1 MTSFLEIIKVIRLS
15 AVDKFTTV
23 VTRRRSAEGVDFDL
37 GRIIS
42 FFSSDFDLPSSFN
55 SKFFYKN
62 SKWRPNSRKS
72 D

>member
-1 MTSFLEIIKVIRLS
+1 MTWFLEIIKVIRLS

-42 FFSSDFDLPSSFN
+42 FFSVETSICRLVSI
-55 SKFFYKN
+55 
-62 SKWRPNSRKS
+62 PNFL
-72 D
+72 